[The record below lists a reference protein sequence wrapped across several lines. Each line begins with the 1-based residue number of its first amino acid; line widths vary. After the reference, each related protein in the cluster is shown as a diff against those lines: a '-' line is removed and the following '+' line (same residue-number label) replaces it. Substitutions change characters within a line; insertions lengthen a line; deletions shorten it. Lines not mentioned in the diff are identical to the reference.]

1 MLKVSRMCVYPKDVQ
16 RITGRTERYGR
27 KLLSGTPPE
36 HIKDHLKKESYQLV
50 SIEEFCHFTGL
61 KSEDVKTYL
70 TD

>member
-27 KLLSGTPPE
+27 KLLKR
-36 HIKDHLKKESYQLV
+36 IKDHLKKESYQLV